1 MNTNQNKA
9 ALWRTCVEQGLFN
22 QIPTT
27 MIHPVQGLFEKT
39 IREFDSD
46 NIEVSTGNQ
55 LFMREFKLRLSS
67 MTGIPIN
74 NTTFE
79 ETEKNYKAMLE
90 APKPN
95 NIDFSEEQDKPIDNL
110 ETMIEEKT
118 RQREI
123 EINRLFNEEHKNKA
137 LGINTPTINQVL
149 EVGAREVAANNNE
162 LYKMIQSQNRVLQNI
177 LESQIKIIELL
188 SKQNNKK

>member
-46 NIEVSTGNQ
+46 NIEVTTGNQ

-67 MTGIPIN
+67 MTGIPIT

-95 NIDFSEEQDKPIDNL
+95 NIDFSQEQDKPIDNL
-110 ETMIEEKT
+110 ESIIEEKT

-123 EINRLFNEEHKNKA
+123 DINRLFNEEHKNKV

-149 EVGAREVAANNNE
+149 ESGPNNNE
-162 LYKMIQSQNRVLQNI
+162 LYKMIHSQNKVLQNI
-177 LESQIKIIELL
+177 VESQIKIIELL
-188 SKQNNKK
+188 SKHNNKK